1 MPGPTSSGFKPPSE
15 EKYKCPVKN
24 CKTEPKGYDIS
35 KHFQNCANLKAL
47 DRAVANQS
55 TLRKTLLSAPG
66 NVVEKS
72 EEFLSTIDR
81 TDLEMQLAI
90 AVPRDSLCLCAILTY
105 SQ

>member
-35 KHFQNCANLKAL
+35 KHFPNCAKLKAL

-72 EEFLSTIDR
+72 EEFLST
-81 TDLEMQLAI
+81 LLLLASDKEKSTQSTCFTMETPPKI
-90 AVPRDSLCLCAILTY
+90 YLI
-105 SQ
+105 